1 MLYYS
6 SVLSSLAGRAVTRP
20 VKLPVPSR
28 EHSYPDWVS
37 GFPREEEAQSIAYG
51 RKLVISGGAHEAASL
66 MVLPDETLFPL
77 SSGLV
82 CEHSAAD
89 TIHPQLEDLF
99 RPFANN
105 ARFGL
110 ESPPALTQTTSS
122 TRSLSPTSTIH
133 A

>member
-1 MLYYS
+1 MLCYS

-110 ESPPALTQTTSS
+110 ESPPALTQTTARPVQPAPS
-122 TRSLSPTSTIH
+122 